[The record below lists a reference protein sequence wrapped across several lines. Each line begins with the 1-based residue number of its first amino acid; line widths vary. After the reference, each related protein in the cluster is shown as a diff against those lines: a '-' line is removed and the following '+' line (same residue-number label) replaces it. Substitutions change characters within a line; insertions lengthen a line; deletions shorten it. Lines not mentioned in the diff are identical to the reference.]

1 MQIDNIDIS
10 RVLTFTPSVGVVED
24 HHCSGNNNADRGGP
38 AAAAREGGADAPAAM
53 VMTKK
58 RSVRCCKRA
67 MACSDKFNYYVVAS
81 T

>member
-38 AAAAREGGADAPAAM
+38 AAVARGGGADAPAAM
-53 VMTKK
+53 VMMKK

-67 MACSDKFNYYVVAS
+67 MTCSDNFNSYVAS